1 VLAKRIQSKVESLL
15 GVSDFRWKHLPNGVY
30 VLNLHRIGDVA
41 SSKLDPNV
49 YSCSAEKLQQHLT
62 YLKQYFDIISLSE
75 LIESTEPYVPV
86 TTQINIVSD
95 LGSNKY
101 ELFFD
106 AINYDLNLF
115 KVGETVKSLKGKTAT
130 IDSIDPAINSCVITS
145 SVDWRD
151 EVDGRF
157 LSSNEYTASGTLTR
171 YYKNGNK
178 FMADITG
185 STGYWIDSYNNRRQK
200 MTFDTRFPK
209 GGSHVDLNASTF
221 VASPL
226 VVDNSVLYLTKV
238 LWRVNGVEFDVPVTD
253 PYGKQ
258 EWYVPADA
266 MIEDAVNIVTV
277 TYYAGQNKSKRWDP
291 NDGPDPSRVEFIPKS
306 TPFRVKNTVDLLNRI
321 ETYTTE
327 VTTLGL

>member
-1 VLAKRIQSKVESLL
+1 MYFQEDDLFLINRDSVSSTMKAGTIKDIVNPVGTVETPVIKYPTEQQGFPVNSSPIKRNPGAEGDTTVTLELDNHNNLDLL
-15 GVSDFRWKHLPNGVY
+15 GGL
-30 VLNLHRIGDVA
+30 GD
-41 SSKLDPNV
+41 P
-49 YSCSAEKLQQHLT
+49 
-62 YLKQYFDIISLSE
+62 ISE
-75 LIESTEPYVPV
+75 LIESTDPYIPV

-115 KVGETVKSLKGKTAT
+115 KVGETVTSLKGKTAT

-145 SVDWRD
+145 SVDWGD

-253 PYGKQ
+253 PL
-258 EWYVPADA
+258 E
-266 MIEDAVNIVTV
+266 
-277 TYYAGQNKSKRWDP
+277 NKS
-291 NDGPDPSRVEFIPKS
+291 GMSHLV
-306 TPFRVKNTVDLLNRI
+306 L
-321 ETYTTE
+321 
-327 VTTLGL
+327 